1 MVNKFFEEISQIVEQ
16 RGKDYGSPLE
26 NHVRIAKGWAGILG
40 FEPSPVQVGLC
51 MLYVKQARLSKT
63 QNHLDSIKDIAGYA
77 YVINEVVKAMSEMQ
91 GKGVDI
97 STEPDVG

>member
-1 MVNKFFEEISQIVEQ
+1 
-16 RGKDYGSPLE
+16 
-26 NHVRIAKGWAGILG
+26 
-40 FEPSPVQVGLC
+40 

-91 GKGVDI
+91 GQGVDVPA
-97 STEPDVG
+97 EPDVG